1 MQERGYSLLLDQVEL
16 KKSNLTLLQAEIIKL
31 NQFLI
36 EKNNPV
42 RSTHEIELLRGEIR
56 SLTNEK
62 AKLELKIRQ
71 SNLSFFNN

>member
-1 MQERGYSLLLDQVEL
+1 MQERGYSLLSDQVEL
-16 KKSNLTLLQAEIIKL
+16 KKSNIILLQAEIFKL

-71 SNLSFFNN
+71 SKL